1 LLILLSFILKILDNF
16 CLKILFL
23 ERIRF
28 KNGDL
33 YRLPENKKMGSN
45 IDLRKYQESTEI
57 EDAFG
62 KILSGKSG
70 YKPIIE
76 RRVDPAK
83 CLACGLVV
91 DGHKNF
97 CPQCGGKLQKKPTS
111 IKCAGCGELY
121 DGEEAF
127 CGHCGK
133 KRE

>member
-1 LLILLSFILKILDNF
+1 
-16 CLKILFL
+16 
-23 ERIRF
+23 
-28 KNGDL
+28 
-33 YRLPENKKMGSN
+33 MGSN
-45 IDLRKYQESTEI
+45 IDLRKYQDANAI

-76 RRVDPAK
+76 RRVDPVK
-83 CLACGLVV
+83 CKTCNLVV

-97 CPQCGGKLQKKPTS
+97 CPQCGSKLEKKPAS
-111 IKCAGCGELY
+111 IKCSGCNELF
-121 DGEEAF
+121 DGEETF